1 MKSPS
6 EPVVDA
12 WIALMRAQQIALRK
26 VERAFRAAGLAP
38 YAWYDAL
45 WELER
50 AGEEGLRQVQI
61 ERQVL
66 IAQSNISRLVDRL
79 EAAKCVARQPC
90 TDDARGQKVVITK
103 AGMELRRR
111 MWPVYAK
118 AIQTAFGDHIS
129 DEQAGT
135 LARILQQTLEN

>member
-1 MKSPS
+1 MSNLS

-50 AGEEGLRQVQI
+50 AGEQGLRQVQI

-79 EAAKCVARQPC
+79 EAAECVTRRPC
-90 TDDARGQKVVITK
+90 ADDARGQQIIITST
-103 AGMELRRR
+103 GIELRRR
-111 MWPVYAK
+111 MWPVYAA
-118 AIQTAFGDHIS
+118 AIRAAFGDHIS
-129 DEQAGT
+129 DEQAT
-135 LARILQQTLEN
+135 ALTRILHLTLEN